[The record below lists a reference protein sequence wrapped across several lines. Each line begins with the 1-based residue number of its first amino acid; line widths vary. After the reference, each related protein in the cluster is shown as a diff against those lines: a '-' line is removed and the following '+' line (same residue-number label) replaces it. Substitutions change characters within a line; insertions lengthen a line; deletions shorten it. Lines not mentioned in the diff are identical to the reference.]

1 MNKSLFAAAG
11 LAAFAM
17 CSAAY
22 ADDFQPA
29 HKGTWIVDV
38 RASGVL
44 PSTSDAIT
52 TAAGAN
58 TGLHVHVTDDYKPT
72 LGFTYFIADHFA
84 IEAILGTSHHE
95 IRAQGPGT
103 DILVR
108 DTWVLPPVVTLQYR
122 PLSKTSPI
130 SPYVGAGVNAM
141 VFFAGENKSG
151 LSTHLNDAVGWALQ
165 AGFDAPVA
173 HNWTVNAD
181 VKKVFVETT
190 AKVDTGEGDLY
201 SHVHLDPWILSVG
214 VGHKF

>member
-122 PLSKTSPI
+122 PAPASRLN
-130 SPYVGAGVNAM
+130 PYVGAGVNYM
-141 VFFAGENKSG
+141 LFYSGSNKNGFKVKTPSG
-151 LSTHLNDAVGWALQ
+151 FGYAVQ
-165 AGFDAPVA
+165 AGADIAIKGP
-173 HNWTVNAD
+173 WTLNAD
-181 VKKVFVETT
+181 VKKVFFETD
-190 AKVDTGEGDLY
+190 AKINDGALRSKVN
-201 SHVHLDPWILSVG
+201 LDPWVVSVG
-214 VGHKF
+214 FGRKF